1 MQITREI
8 NPETHMSKNTRKNTQ
23 ENTGT
28 FLETE
33 CKILHVQC
41 RLRLH
46 FHLRLK
52 SVKRCTT
59 ISRPQV
65 IFK

>member
-41 RLRLH
+41 RLHLH

-52 SVKRCTT
+52 SVKR
-59 ISRPQV
+59 
-65 IFK
+65 